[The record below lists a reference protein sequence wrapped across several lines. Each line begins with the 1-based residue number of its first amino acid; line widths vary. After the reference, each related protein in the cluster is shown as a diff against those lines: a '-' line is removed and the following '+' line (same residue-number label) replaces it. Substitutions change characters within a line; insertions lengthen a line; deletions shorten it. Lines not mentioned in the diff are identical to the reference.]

1 MKLTFNTKGIIE
13 IDYRVWLDNSENE
26 VEKATRKVIERYSDS
41 VVDKYLVQGTIINNK
56 RDYLVGMLCCRPDN
70 VEVTACNVECGMI
83 NGEFTL
89 SGTYEFDITNGLRN
103 DELPS
108 HDALVDNIITLVYE
122 SIHTY
127 GDFIDDSQLRS
138 RLSDKFWSPV
148 DVDFYYDYKSTHCEA
163 SLERQVNWMIFKGE
177 IAMKL
182 GFDIEIYNESY
193 NDEIVQKKIDT
204 VMDDAMGAYLDDY
217 DIKLLVEGVLKGAL
231 ETRNNIHDVKLTKQ
245 KVFNRGSELFLM
257 FEAEFDYN
265 GDKNVATMDVSDV
278 FKEHVLER
286 SYDTNSFY
294 NEMYL
299 YEPSESI
306 DDFQVTV
313 YVIEDSILSK
323 AEIVG
328 E

>member
-1 MKLTFNTKGIIE
+1 
-13 IDYRVWLDNSENE
+13 
-26 VEKATRKVIERYSDS
+26 
-41 VVDKYLVQGTIINNK
+41 
-56 RDYLVGMLCCRPDN
+56 
-70 VEVTACNVECGMI
+70 
-83 NGEFTL
+83 
-89 SGTYEFDITNGLRN
+89 
-103 DELPS
+103 
-108 HDALVDNIITLVYE
+108 
-122 SIHTY
+122 
-127 GDFIDDSQLRS
+127 
-138 RLSDKFWSPV
+138 
-148 DVDFYYDYKSTHCEA
+148 
-163 SLERQVNWMIFKGE
+163 MIFKGE

-182 GFDIEIYNESY
+182 GFDTEVYNESY
-193 NDEIVQKKIDT
+193 SDEIVQKKIDT

-217 DIKLLVEGVLKGAL
+217 DVKLLVEGVLKESL

-286 SYDTNSFY
+286 SHDTNSFY

-299 YEPSESI
+299 YEPSESV

>member
-1 MKLTFNTKGIIE
+1 
-13 IDYRVWLDNSENE
+13 
-26 VEKATRKVIERYSDS
+26 
-41 VVDKYLVQGTIINNK
+41 
-56 RDYLVGMLCCRPDN
+56 
-70 VEVTACNVECGMI
+70 
-83 NGEFTL
+83 
-89 SGTYEFDITNGLRN
+89 
-103 DELPS
+103 
-108 HDALVDNIITLVYE
+108 
-122 SIHTY
+122 
-127 GDFIDDSQLRS
+127 
-138 RLSDKFWSPV
+138 
-148 DVDFYYDYKSTHCEA
+148 
-163 SLERQVNWMIFKGE
+163 MIFKGE
-177 IAMKL
+177 LVLEL
-182 GFDIEIYNESY
+182 GFDIEVYNESY
-193 NDEIVQKKIDT
+193 SDEIVQKKIDT
-204 VMDDAMGAYLDDY
+204 VMDDAMGAYLDDC
-217 DIKLLVEGVLKGAL
+217 DVKLLVEGVLKESL
-231 ETRNNIHDVKLTKQ
+231 ETRNDIHDVKLTKQ

>member
-1 MKLTFNTKGIIE
+1 
-13 IDYRVWLDNSENE
+13 
-26 VEKATRKVIERYSDS
+26 
-41 VVDKYLVQGTIINNK
+41 
-56 RDYLVGMLCCRPDN
+56 
-70 VEVTACNVECGMI
+70 
-83 NGEFTL
+83 
-89 SGTYEFDITNGLRN
+89 
-103 DELPS
+103 
-108 HDALVDNIITLVYE
+108 
-122 SIHTY
+122 
-127 GDFIDDSQLRS
+127 
-138 RLSDKFWSPV
+138 
-148 DVDFYYDYKSTHCEA
+148 
-163 SLERQVNWMIFKGE
+163 MIFKGE

-182 GFDIEIYNESY
+182 GFDIEVYNESY
-193 NDEIVQKKIDT
+193 NDEIVQKKINT

-217 DIKLLVEGVLKGAL
+217 DIKLLVEGVLKEAL

-286 SYDTNSFY
+286 SYATNSFY
-294 NEMYL
+294 DEMHL
-299 YEPSESI
+299 YEPSESM

-313 YVIEDSILSK
+313 YIIEESILSK

>member
-1 MKLTFNTKGIIE
+1 
-13 IDYRVWLDNSENE
+13 
-26 VEKATRKVIERYSDS
+26 
-41 VVDKYLVQGTIINNK
+41 
-56 RDYLVGMLCCRPDN
+56 
-70 VEVTACNVECGMI
+70 
-83 NGEFTL
+83 
-89 SGTYEFDITNGLRN
+89 
-103 DELPS
+103 
-108 HDALVDNIITLVYE
+108 
-122 SIHTY
+122 
-127 GDFIDDSQLRS
+127 
-138 RLSDKFWSPV
+138 
-148 DVDFYYDYKSTHCEA
+148 
-163 SLERQVNWMIFKGE
+163 MIFKGE

-193 NDEIVQKKIDT
+193 NDEIVQKKIDA

-257 FEAEFDYN
+257 SEAEFDYN